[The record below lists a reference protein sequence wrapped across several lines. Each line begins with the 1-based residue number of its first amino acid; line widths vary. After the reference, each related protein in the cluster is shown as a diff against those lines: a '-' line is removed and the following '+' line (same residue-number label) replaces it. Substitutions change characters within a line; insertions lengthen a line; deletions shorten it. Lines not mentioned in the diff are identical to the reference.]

1 MGSLVC
7 IADDVDCYA
16 VGKIKIGSKVTVSQ
30 RSFLCTASHET
41 KTLRRELFW
50 SDIEIGDHAWVC
62 AESFVGP
69 GVVLGEGAMV
79 AARAV
84 VVKQVDPWTI
94 VGGNPAKVIKQRVLD
109 EDVS

>member
-1 MGSLVC
+1 M
-7 IADDVDCYA
+7 
-16 VGKIKIGSKVTVSQ
+16 
-30 RSFLCTASHET
+30 
-41 KTLRRELFW
+41 
-50 SDIEIGDHAWVC
+50 
-62 AESFVGP
+62 GP
-69 GVVLGEGAMV
+69 GVVLGEGAVV